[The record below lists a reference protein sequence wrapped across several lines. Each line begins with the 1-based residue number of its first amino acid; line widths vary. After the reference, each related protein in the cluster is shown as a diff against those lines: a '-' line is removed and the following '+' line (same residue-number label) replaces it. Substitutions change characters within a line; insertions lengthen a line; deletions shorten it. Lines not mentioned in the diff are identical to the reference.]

1 MLISALFVGLC
12 LGFSAYHLFVAR
24 YILQQGMSI
33 GMQYAA
39 KDLLEF
45 MHSLESNDKAYLED
59 LMQNFSYNRKL
70 RESLARVRQSKGKE

>member
-39 KDLLEF
+39 ADLQDFLQ
-45 MHSLESNDKAYLED
+45 SLEPDVRKMYEED
-59 LMQNFSYNRKL
+59 MQNYAYNRKL
-70 RESLARVRQSKGKE
+70 KAMMSRLKGKK